1 MILPQCDTVLAVMGL
16 SAIGQPLKNVAFRL
30 PEVMKLL
37 GVEEDHI
44 FTEEDAARI
53 LSSSFGSRK
62 AVGDRKFCVILNQC
76 DDGPRRRS
84 ANLIA
89 QYLARYD
96 VENVVMT
103 AFDPEERDQYNALAG
118 VR

>member
-1 MILPQCDTVLAVMGL
+1 M
-16 SAIGQPLKNVAFRL
+16 
-30 PEVMKLL
+30 
-37 GVEEDHI
+37 
-44 FTEEDAARI
+44 
-53 LSSSFGSRK
+53 
-62 AVGDRKFCVILNQC
+62 ILNQC

-89 QYLARYD
+89 QYLARFD

-103 AFDPEERDQYNALAG
+103 AFDPDERSKFNALAG